1 MWYAFYVAWARTDGN
16 DRLSWAARPLCPLD
30 LVVRS
35 PRNAESFKD
44 WGFGFMSSVI
54 DRSSSRI
61 KPEKIEQAVIRFAGD
76 SGDGMQITGSQ
87 FTNTVALYGN
97 DIATFPDFP
106 AEIRAPAGTLP
117 GVSGYQLH
125 FASSDVY
132 TPGDAVDVLIAM
144 NPAALKVNI
153 ADLKPNGILIVNSDS
168 FGENDLRKA
177 QLTAN
182 PLEDHS
188 LDKYRLFSVELE
200 RLTRVSLEHLG
211 LDAKSMDRCKNFF
224 ALGMCYWLYN
234 RSTESTVRWI
244 EDKFKNKPLLVE
256 ANKLAMKAGYSYCEA
271 TEAFQIS
278 YEIPPA
284 QLAPGSY
291 RNMSGNQA
299 LALGFVTASQKSGL
313 RLFQGSYPITPAS
326 DILHELAQYKDF
338 GVMTFQAEDEIAA
351 VTSTIGAAYAG
362 ALGLTTTSGPGMAL
376 KTEAIG
382 LAIAVEIPLVICDIQ
397 RGGPSTGLPTK
408 TEQADLLQALF
419 GRNSEAPV
427 PVIAPATPSDC
438 FWAAIEASRIAVKY
452 MVPVILLSDGYLAN
466 GAEPWRIPD
475 LAEIPEIPVQFAT
488 EPNSPGGYLP
498 YKRNPDTLARPW
510 AVPGTPG
517 LEHRIGGL
525 EKQDV
530 TGNINYE
537 PLNHENMVRI
547 RAAKVAAIAQDIPEA
562 VPSGDPKGDLLII
575 AWGSTHG
582 AITAAVNAQRAEG
595 RKIGHVHLRHLNPL
609 PSNLGDVI
617 KRYKHVL
624 VPELNM
630 GQLLWILRAKFLV
643 DAVGLNKIQGR
654 PFKQAELEQ
663 KIEEMLGVD

>member
-1 MWYAFYVAWARTDGN
+1 MSI
-16 DRLSWAARPLCPLD
+16 LSEVPQVKPRREVLD
-30 LVVRS
+30 H
-35 PRNAESFKD
+35 
-44 WGFGFMSSVI
+44 
-54 DRSSSRI
+54 
-61 KPEKIEQAVIRFAGD
+61 AVIRFAGD

-97 DIATFPDFP
+97 DIATFPDYP

-117 GVSGYQLH
+117 GVSGFQLH
-125 FASSDVY
+125 FSSDDVY
-132 TPGDAVDVLIAM
+132 TAGDACDVLIAM
-144 NPAALKVNI
+144 NPAALKMNV
-153 ADLKPNGILIVNSDS
+153 ADLKPNGILIVNSDA
-168 FGENDLRKA
+168 FTETDLRKA
-177 QLTAN
+177 QATSN

-188 LDKYRLFSVELE
+188 LDKFRLFSVELE
-200 RLTRVSLEHLG
+200 RLTKRALEHLG
-211 LDAKSMDRCKNFF
+211 LDAKSMSRCKNFF

-234 RSTESTVRWI
+234 RSMDSTVRWI
-244 EDKFKNKPLLVE
+244 EDKFKNKPLLAE

-284 QLAPGSY
+284 QLSPGLY
-291 RNMSGNQA
+291 RNLSGNQA
-299 LALGFVTASQKSGL
+299 LALGFVTASQKCGL

-326 DILHELAQYKDF
+326 DILHELSQYKDF

-351 VTSTIGAAYAG
+351 ITSAIGAAYAG
-362 ALGLTTTSGPGMAL
+362 ALAITTTSGPGMAL

-382 LAIAVEIPLVICDIQ
+382 LAVAVELPLVICDIQ

-427 PVIAPATPSDC
+427 PVIAAATPSDC
-438 FWAAIEASRIAVKY
+438 FWTALEACRIAVKY

-466 GAEPWRIPD
+466 GAEPWRIPSLD
-475 LAEIPEIPVQFAT
+475 EIPAFPVKFAT
-488 EPNSPGGYLP
+488 EKNSPERYLP
-498 YKRNPDTLARPW
+498 YKRDPKTLARPW
-510 AVPGTPG
+510 AIPGTPG

-547 RAAKVAAIAQDIPEA
+547 RAAKVAAVAQDVPDAI
-562 VPSGDPKGDLLII
+562 PSGDQSGDLLIV

-582 AITAAVNAQRAEG
+582 SVTAAVKSQRAQG

-609 PSNLGDVI
+609 PPNLGEVMR
-617 KRYKHVL
+617 RYKKIL

-630 GQLLWILRAKFLV
+630 GQLLWVLRAKFLV
-643 DAVGLNKIQGR
+643 DAIGLNKIQGR
-654 PFKQAELEQ
+654 PFKQMELEQ
-663 KIEEMLGVD
+663 KIEEVLQ

>member
-1 MWYAFYVAWARTDGN
+1 MATTTDI
-16 DRLSWAARPLCPLD
+16 PLPKHKREVLE
-30 LVVRS
+30 R
-35 PRNAESFKD
+35 
-44 WGFGFMSSVI
+44 
-54 DRSSSRI
+54 
-61 KPEKIEQAVIRFAGD
+61 AVIRFAGD
-76 SGDGMQITGSQ
+76 SGDGMQVTGSQ

-125 FASSDVY
+125 FSSNEIY
-132 TPGDAVDVLIAM
+132 TPGDSVDVLIAM
-144 NPAALKVNI
+144 NPAALKMNL
-153 ADLKPNGILIVNSDS
+153 ADLKANGILIVNSDA
-168 FGENDLRKA
+168 FAETDLRKA
-177 QLTAN
+177 QMASN
-182 PLEDHS
+182 PLEDHT
-188 LDKYRLFSVELE
+188 LDKYRLFPVELE
-200 RLTRVSLEHLG
+200 RLTKVALENLG
-211 LDAKSMDRCKNFF
+211 LDAKSASRCKNFF

-234 RSTESTVRWI
+234 RSMEGTIRWI
-244 EDKFKNKPLLVE
+244 EDKFAKKPLLIE

-284 QLAPGSY
+284 QLEPGLY

-299 LALGFVTASQKSGL
+299 LALGFITAAQKSGL

-326 DILHELAQYKDF
+326 DILHELSQYKDF
-338 GVMTFQAEDEIAA
+338 GVITFQAEDEIAA
-351 VTSTIGAAYAG
+351 VTSAIGAAYAG
-362 ALGLTTTSGPGMAL
+362 ALAITTTSGPGMAL

-382 LAIAVEIPLVICDIQ
+382 LAVAVEIPLVICDIQ

-419 GRNSEAPV
+419 GRNSEAPIPIV
-427 PVIAPATPSDC
+427 APATPSEC
-438 FWAAIEASRIAVKY
+438 FWAALEASRIAVKY
-452 MVPVILLSDGYLAN
+452 MVPVIILSDGYLAN

-475 LAEIPEIPVQFAT
+475 LNEIPDFKVKFASDPVDFK
-488 EPNSPGGYLP
+488 P
-498 YKRNPDTLARPW
+498 YRRNPETLARPW

-537 PLNHENMVRI
+537 PLNHEHMVRL
-547 RAAKVAAIAQDIPEA
+547 RAAKVEAVAQDIPDVVA
-562 VPSGDPKGDLLII
+562 SGDPDGDLLVV

-582 AITAAVNAQRAEG
+582 AITAAVKSMRAQGHR
-595 RKIGHVHLRHLNPL
+595 IGHIHLRHLNPL
-609 PSNLGDVI
+609 PRNLGEVLQ
-617 KRYKHVL
+617 RYKNVL

-630 GQLLWILRAKFLV
+630 GQLLWLLRAKFLV
-643 DAVGLNKIQGR
+643 NAVGLNKIQGR
-654 PFKQAELEQ
+654 PFKQSELEQ
-663 KIEEMLGVD
+663 KFAELLGD

>member
-1 MWYAFYVAWARTDGN
+1 MATTTDI
-16 DRLSWAARPLCPLD
+16 PLPKHK
-30 LVVRS
+30 R
-35 PRNAESFKD
+35 E
-44 WGFGFMSSVI
+44 VI
-54 DRSSSRI
+54 DR
-61 KPEKIEQAVIRFAGD
+61 AVIRFAGD
-76 SGDGMQITGSQ
+76 SGDGMQVTGSQ

-97 DIATFPDFP
+97 DIATSPDFP

-125 FASSDVY
+125 FSSNEIY

-144 NPAALKVNI
+144 NPAALKMNI
-153 ADLKPNGILIVNSDS
+153 ADLKANGILIVNSDA
-168 FGENDLRKA
+168 FAETDLRKA
-177 QLTAN
+177 QMTSN

-200 RLTRVSLEHLG
+200 RLTKVALEHLG
-211 LDAKSMDRCKNFF
+211 LDAKSVSRCKNFF

-234 RSTESTVRWI
+234 RSMEGTTGYI
-244 EDKFKNKPLLVE
+244 EEKFSKKPLLVE

-271 TEAFQIS
+271 TEAFQVS

-284 QLAPGSY
+284 QLEPGLY

-313 RLFQGSYPITPAS
+313 KLFQGSYPITPAS
-326 DILHELAQYKDF
+326 DILHELSQYKDF
-338 GVMTFQAEDEIAA
+338 GVITFQAEDEIAA
-351 VTSTIGAAYAG
+351 ITSAIGAAYAG
-362 ALGLTTTSGPGMAL
+362 ALAITTPPGPGMAL
-376 KTEAIG
+376 KTEAMG
-382 LAIAVEIPLVICDIQ
+382 LAVAVEIPLVVCDIQ

-419 GRNSEAPV
+419 GRNSEAPI
-427 PVIAPATPSDC
+427 PIIAPATPSDC
-438 FWAAIEASRIAVKY
+438 FWAAVEASRIAVKY
-452 MVPVILLSDGYLAN
+452 MVPVIILSDGYLAN
-466 GAEPWRIPD
+466 GAEPWKIPD
-475 LAEIPEIPVQFAT
+475 LDSIPDFKVEFASDPVDFK
-488 EPNSPGGYLP
+488 P
-498 YKRNPDTLARPW
+498 YRRNPDTLARPW

-547 RAAKVAAIAQDIPEA
+547 RAAKIEAIVQDIPDI
-562 VPSGDPKGDLLII
+562 VPAGDPDGDLLVV

-582 AITAAVNAQRAEG
+582 AITAAVKSQRELG
-595 RKIGHVHLRHLNPL
+595 HRIGHVHLRHLNPL
-609 PSNLGDVI
+609 PANLGEI
-617 KRYKHVL
+617 LKRYNKVL

-630 GQLLWILRAKFLV
+630 GQLLWLLRAKFLV
-643 DAVGLNKIQGR
+643 NAIGLNKIQGR
-654 PFKQAELEQ
+654 PFKQSELEQ
-663 KIEEMLGVD
+663 KIAELVG